1 MPFSKIILASDHGGI
16 SLKSQIKSYLEA
28 RDLELLDL
36 GPFDDTSV
44 DYPDFGEKAALEMKK
59 HSDAAAIVIC
69 GSGIGIS
76 IAANRHSWI
85 RCALVHDV
93 TTAQLCREHND
104 ANMIALGERVLG
116 INTALACV
124 ESFLNTSFEGGRH
137 ERRVEKLTN
146 LPN

>member
-1 MPFSKIILASDHGGI
+1 MPFAKIILASDHGGI
-16 SLKSQIKSYLEA
+16 SLKSQIYSHLQAQQIEV
-28 RDLELLDL
+28 EDL
-36 GPFDDTSV
+36 GPFDEQSV
-44 DYPDFGEKAALEMKK
+44 DYPDFGEKAALALK
-59 HSDAAAIVIC
+59 DNPNAAGIIIC